1 MFTSYFKLLQLK
13 AQQKVF
19 KYYREL
25 NFKKV
30 SKSFIEKYGEDATNY
45 LKDFG
50 LTDYNGFA
58 PKTVQSTEVNDVVQV
73 PLLTIKAKGLSSLPS
88 VEAVLKK
95 MESGKSL
102 TISETLMSVPINE
115 YNNFIE
121 SDIYKN
127 SGKKDELLEIWIKD
141 KEEVSI
147 KTTRQMIKEQ
157 AKQSYSVLIGQ
168 VWFDDAENLDDYTK
182 VLDIDGY
189 TVQFTAS
196 LTEETIEI

>member
-1 MFTSYFKLLQLK
+1 M
-13 AQQKVF
+13 
-19 KYYREL
+19 
-25 NFKKV
+25 
-30 SKSFIEKYGEDATNY
+30 
-45 LKDFG
+45 
-50 LTDYNGFA
+50 
-58 PKTVQSTEVNDVVQV
+58 

-168 VWFDDAENLDDYTK
+168 VWFDDAENLDDYMK